1 MPGSIFVRF
10 VLVRPANALNMGAV
24 ARAMANFGL
33 SDLAVV
39 DPYPARWRLAQSAIY
54 GSETLKKAKLTTL
67 KDAVADCHLILG
79 TTSLNARNSEKM
91 TLTLP
96 ALRPWLGKRLKKGGR
111 IAVLFGGE
119 KNGLEN
125 ADLAL
130 CHALLRIPTIAEAP
144 SMNLGQAAALT
155 AYEFQRLGLEKSV
168 KDSPGDLADGKQLEV
183 LVHVAMRAMNKARYN
198 THISEKSRRM
208 KARTNFARWKM
219 NRGDAAWLNGLLT
232 RLSQSRR

>member
-1 MPGSIFVRF
+1 MTGSITVRF
-10 VLVRPANALNMGAV
+10 VLVRPTNALNMGAV

-67 KDAVADCHLILG
+67 EKAVEDCHLILG
-79 TTSLNARNSEKM
+79 TTSLNARISRK
-91 TLTLP
+91 TTVTLP

-125 ADLAL
+125 TDLAL
-130 CHALLRIPTIAEAP
+130 CHALLRIPTVKKAP
-144 SMNLGQAAALT
+144 SMNLGQAAALA
-155 AYEFQRLGLEKSV
+155 AYEFQHLSLEKSV
-168 KDSPGDLADGKQLEV
+168 KDCPGDLADGKQLEV
-183 LVHVAMRAMNKARYN
+183 LVEVAMQAMKKARYN
-198 THISEKSRRM
+198 THISEKGRRM
-208 KARTNFARWKM
+208 KARTNFTRWKM

-232 RLSQSRR
+232 RLTQKHS